1 MDKIATRILSGI
13 QRVETEHFEGKDL
26 LFLNMNGN
34 GITDIPI
41 PTLPSLVYFKNGD
54 PEIYQGK
61 QHYFYDRFLWKGPF
75 IKSQFRYKMLYH
87 VHQYPFFS
95 HVSLF
100 LISFFSDVKR
110 SL

>member
-13 QRVETEHFEGKDL
+13 QRVETQHFEGKDL

-54 PEIYQGK
+54 PEIYQGTK
-61 QHYFYDRFLWKGPF
+61 
-75 IKSQFRYKMLYH
+75 
-87 VHQYPFFS
+87 
-95 HVSLF
+95 F
-100 LISFFSDVKR
+100 LIFFKR
-110 SL
+110 FPKRFKCCEM

>member
-13 QRVETEHFEGKDL
+13 QRVETQHFEGKDL

-41 PTLPSLVYFKNGD
+41 TTLPSLVYFKNGD

-61 QHYFYDRFLWKGPF
+61 IYYSITMFL
-75 IKSQFRYKMLYH
+75 SSYQRNR
-87 VHQYPFFS
+87 Q
-95 HVSLF
+95 
-100 LISFFSDVKR
+100 
-110 SL
+110 

>member
-13 QRVETEHFEGKDL
+13 QRVETQHFEGKDL

-61 QHYFYDRFLWKGPF
+61 IYYSITMFLSYSRLVLFCEKYC
-75 IKSQFRYKMLYH
+75 KVHSQ
-87 VHQYPFFS
+87 
-95 HVSLF
+95 
-100 LISFFSDVKR
+100 
-110 SL
+110 

>member
-13 QRVETEHFEGKDL
+13 QRVETQHFEGKDL

-61 QHYFYDRFLWKGPF
+61 VYFSTAVFQSYSRRK
-75 IKSQFRYKMLYH
+75 FRKILNN
-87 VHQYPFFS
+87 
-95 HVSLF
+95 
-100 LISFFSDVKR
+100 KR
-110 SL
+110 SNALFCEK

>member
-13 QRVETEHFEGKDL
+13 QRVETQHFEGKDL

-54 PEIYQGK
+54 PEIYQG
-61 QHYFYDRFLWKGPF
+61 RT
-75 IKSQFRYKMLYH
+75 IKNIFRKLM
-87 VHQYPFFS
+87 
-95 HVSLF
+95 
-100 LISFFSDVKR
+100 I
-110 SL
+110 